1 MELGL
6 SKRFAGILDTQV
18 GYPRAHCGERGLDC
32 ISSDRV
38 VTLPL
43 LAVSHG
49 KDEEV
54 GELVVGVGDGIQG
67 RGDPV
72 FLAEVSPHPK

>member
-1 MELGL
+1 M
-6 SKRFAGILDTQV
+6 
-18 GYPRAHCGERGLDC
+18 
-32 ISSDRV
+32 
-38 VTLPL
+38 PL

-67 RGDPV
+67 RGDPE
-72 FLAEVSPHPK
+72 FLAEVSPHPKELVLGFASLGGDG

>member
-1 MELGL
+1 
-6 SKRFAGILDTQV
+6 
-18 GYPRAHCGERGLDC
+18 
-32 ISSDRV
+32 
-38 VTLPL
+38 

-72 FLAEVSPHPK
+72 FLAEVSPHPEEFVLGFASFGSDGGAGNFERSIEFSSEDSSVLR

>member
-1 MELGL
+1 M
-6 SKRFAGILDTQV
+6 
-18 GYPRAHCGERGLDC
+18 
-32 ISSDRV
+32 
-38 VTLPL
+38 PL

-72 FLAEVSPHPK
+72 FLAEVSPHPEEFVLGLASLGSDG

>member
-1 MELGL
+1 M
-6 SKRFAGILDTQV
+6 
-18 GYPRAHCGERGLDC
+18 
-32 ISSDRV
+32 
-38 VTLPL
+38 PL

-72 FLAEVSPHPK
+72 FLAKVSPHPKDSVLGFASLGSDG